1 MESIEISSVSDS
13 NSAVELSSDVSF
25 ADSTV
30 TYESG
35 EFHRNDGKDSPGAWT
50 NEHGPPT
57 PEETTDDENERLG
70 REKMILDA
78 LQVESAGEVTME
90 YCIICY
96 QDYKVGELIAWS
108 SNSPC
113 RDKFHRRCILRWL
126 MSNVTC
132 PCCRIPLI
140 HWHKLGV
147 N

>member
-1 MESIEISSVSDS
+1 MYRLLILLFPMRVENFIVMMEQIPPV
-13 NSAVELSSDVSF
+13 L
-25 ADSTV
+25 
-30 TYESG
+30 G
-35 EFHRNDGKDSPGAWT
+35 
-50 NEHGPPT
+50 PT
-57 PEETTDDENERLG
+57 PKETTDDENERLG

-96 QDYKVGELIAWS
+96 QDYKVAELIAWS
-108 SNSPC
+108 SNSTC

-126 MSNVTC
+126 MSNETC